1 MKILQADFVKT
12 ATRPDQY
19 PPAVHPEVAV
29 AGRSN
34 VGKSSL
40 INTLLNRRRLVRT
53 SHTPGRTQA
62 LNFFA
67 VNGQISIVDLP
78 GYGYAKVPEAV
89 RLRWGPMVETY
100 LRVRDG
106 LALVIVLFDGRRDP
120 TGEDLA
126 LVAWLRAYG
135 RPWLPVLT
143 KTDKLSRNEVRQSL
157 ARLRG
162 RLDLGDEAEVVAFSA
177 RTGEGREALWRAVTD
192 ALRGS
197 LQGREQTNKPV

>member
-19 PPAVHPEVAV
+19 PPPVHPEVAV

-40 INTLLNRRRLVRT
+40 INTLLNRRSLVRT
-53 SHTPGRTQA
+53 SRTPGHTQA
-62 LNFFA
+62 LNFFT

-78 GYGYAKVPEAV
+78 GYGYAKVPEGV
-89 RLRWGPMVETY
+89 RRRWGPMVETY
-100 LRVRDG
+100 LRVRDV
-106 LALVIVLFDGRRDP
+106 LDLVILLFDARRDP
-120 TGEDLA
+120 TGDDLA

-135 RPWLPVLT
+135 RSWLPVLT

-157 ARLRG
+157 ARLR
-162 RLDLGDEAEVVAFSA
+162 RHLDLGGEAQVVAFSA
-177 RTGEGREALWRAVTD
+177 RTGEGREALWREVTNV
-192 ALRGS
+192 LGRSFRGN
-197 LQGREQTNKPV
+197 EQTNMPV